1 MSNKK
6 KLINKKLNNI
16 REVMKWRGSSSDLSK
31 AFVTFKT
38 IKVPLMYHRTA
49 DLKIMIVNRGGGRLS
64 ACLQATLPKTL
75 MMDAAVMDTQGLSV

>member
-1 MSNKK
+1 
-6 KLINKKLNNI
+6 
-16 REVMKWRGSSSDLSK
+16 MKWRGSSSDLSK

-49 DLKIMIVNRGGGRLS
+49 DLKMIVNRGGGRLS